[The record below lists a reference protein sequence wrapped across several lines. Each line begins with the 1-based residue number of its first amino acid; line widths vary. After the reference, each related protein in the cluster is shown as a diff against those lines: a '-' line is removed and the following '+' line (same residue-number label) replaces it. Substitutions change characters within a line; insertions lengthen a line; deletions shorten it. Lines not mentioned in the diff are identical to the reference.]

1 MGVSLA
7 TCDARRMLLRRERA
21 DDVDVIHQIHLEA
34 FGALGIY
41 GDAPPVEAQLV
52 RDLRADDGWV
62 PALSIVAE
70 TAEGAVVGHVVA
82 TEGHLEGARVVGL
95 GPLGVLPDQQKAG
108 VGSALMHAVLGA
120 ADAVDDDLVALLG
133 DPGYTAGSASSPP
146 PPSASTR
153 PTRPGA
159 TTSRSGPSRHTG
171 APAGASATPRRSS
184 ASEHPPDH
192 SPAGRSGRHC

>member
-1 MGVSLA
+1 MGVSLV

-120 ADAVDDDLVALLG
+120 ADALDYDLVALLG
-133 DPGYTAGSASSPP
+133 DPGYYRRFGFVPAASLGIDAPDPAWGDHFQVRALSAY
-146 PPSASTR
+146 R
-153 PTRPGA
+153 G
-159 TTSRSGPSRHTG
+159 TTGGFRYA
-171 APAGASATPRRSS
+171 APFERL
-184 ASEHPPDH
+184 
-192 SPAGRSGRHC
+192 